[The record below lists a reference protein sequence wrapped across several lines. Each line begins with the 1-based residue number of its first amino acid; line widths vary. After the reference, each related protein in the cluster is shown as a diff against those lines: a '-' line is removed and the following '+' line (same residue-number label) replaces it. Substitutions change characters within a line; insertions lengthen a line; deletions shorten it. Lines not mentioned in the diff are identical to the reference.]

1 MTITNLKQ
9 LQQLLKL
16 ARKEGVESMRIG
28 GIEFHLGHLPSAPV
42 KKTAKPD
49 NFANLNLPPEADLQM
64 PQYTPPIV
72 TDNIDT
78 DELSDEQKLFWS
90 ATGDN
95 QQ

>member
-16 ARKEGVESMRIG
+16 ARKEGVESMRVD
-28 GIEFHLGHLPSAPV
+28 GIEFFLGRLPDIVV

-49 NFANLNLPPEADLQM
+49 NFANMNLPPEADIQM
-64 PQYTPPIV
+64 PQYTPPV
-72 TDNIDT
+72 VHDNIDT
-78 DELSDEQKLFWS
+78 DELSDEQMLMWS
-90 ATGDN
+90 AHGSP